1 MNMRRSLDWPGLV
14 LWTAL
19 LFGGIVRFW
28 PVVSNGFPLNDGGMF
43 AVMIRDLKAGGYLL
57 PAFTTYN
64 LSNIPFTYPPLGFYA
79 AALVSD
85 VLRIPE
91 VQSLLWLPVLVNT
104 LCIPA
109 FYKLAETLLQQ
120 RMPAALAALVFALS
134 PRSFVWQVMGG
145 GITRS
150 FGVLFLLLMMRQA
163 VLLFRAPA
171 RRGLLLT
178 ILFGA
183 AAVLSHPQTALHAAL
198 GGLLV
203 FLFFGR
209 SRSGILHA
217 AGIGLGTALL
227 VSPWMFTVLTR
238 HGLDPFRSAAATSPR
253 TLEAYL
259 EVLRPGSPGEY
270 LFIPVLLC
278 ALWGALVVARR
289 REYVLPLWAVLAVVV
304 DPRGGEGIA
313 LYPLAMLAGTGLF
326 SLSARRDSAWQE
338 PRPFGRAMLPGLAL
352 YLLIGAAISDFQL
365 LNTSLKPAHLEMLRW
380 VDMNIED
387 GREFLVFT
395 GREFSMSDPLQEW
408 FPALTGQH
416 SISTIQGLEWTL
428 GERFFPWY
436 EKVSE
441 FQACAD
447 ADCIHAW
454 ASANRLNFE
463 YLVVALPSESARNTT
478 MADLPRGMAESLRG
492 SDEYRLLYESGDAL
506 VFQHRKQSGD

>member
-1 MNMRRSLDWPGLV
+1 MSMRRSLDWPGLV
-14 LWTAL
+14 LLTAL

-64 LSNIPFTYPPLGFYA
+64 FSNIPFTYPPLGFYV

-85 VLRIPE
+85 VLSIPE

-104 LCIPA
+104 LSIPI
-109 FYKLAETLLQQ
+109 FYKLAVSMLEQ

-145 GITRS
+145 GITRA
-150 FGVLFLLLMMRQA
+150 FGVLFLLLMMGQA
-163 VLLFRAPA
+163 VRLFRAPT

-178 ILFGA
+178 IFFGA
-183 AAVLSHPQTALHAAL
+183 ASVLSHPQTALHAAL

-203 FLFFGR
+203 FLCFGR
-209 SRSGILHA
+209 SRGGILHA

-227 VSPWMFTVLTR
+227 ISPWMFTVLTR

-259 EVLRPGSPGEY
+259 EVLRPGSLGEY

-278 ALWGALVVARR
+278 ALWGVLIVVRR
-289 REYVLPLWAVLAVVV
+289 REYFLPLWAALAVVV

-313 LYPLAMLAGTGLF
+313 LYPLAMLAGTGLL
-326 SLSARRDSAWQE
+326 SLLARRDPAWQE
-338 PRPFGRAMLPGLAL
+338 PRPFGQAMLLGLTL

-380 VDMNIED
+380 VDVNIED

-408 FPALTGQH
+408 FPALAGQH
-416 SISTIQGLEWTL
+416 SITTIQGLEWTL

-436 EKVSE
+436 DQVSE

-454 ASANRLNFE
+454 AASNKVNFE
-463 YLVVALPSESARNTT
+463 YVVVALPSVGARNT
-478 MADLPRGMAESLRG
+478 MADLLRGMAESLHG
-492 SDEYRLLYESGDAL
+492 SDEYRLLYESGNAL
-506 VFQHRKQSGD
+506 VFQHMEQAGD